1 MEDGWIK
8 LHRKMREWQHYQRP
22 SVRLVFE
29 ELLFCAN
36 TKAGWFHGIKVNRGE
51 TMVSIETICAYTGF
65 ARATVVAA
73 LNILEETKEIKR
85 SKCWRGIRTKIMN
98 FDKYQDN
105 CSSESSIVR
114 SSKTEPLIEP
124 QSELQTELLIE
135 PEQEL
140 KKDKK
145 EKNNIDANASSSGA
159 SAPDPDLSSQE
170 SVDFVGLMKFFNRT
184 MDESGAIIHRC
195 KSCDGNRREFV
206 RARIREHGLDA
217 VYEMITK
224 ASKSDFL
231 NGKSR
236 SGWVADFTWLFR
248 PSNFQKVLEG
258 NYDNRT
264 NNYNETNNH
273 QSSVGGNPTNTVT
286 GFVVHRAKN

>member
-36 TKAGWFHGIKVNRGE
+36 TKPAWFHGIKVNRGE
-51 TMVSIETICAYTGF
+51 TIVSIETICSYTGF

-73 LNILEETKEIKR
+73 LKILEETKEIKR
-85 SKCWRGIRTKIMN
+85 SKCWRGIRTKIIN

-105 CSSESSIVR
+105 GSSESSIVS
-114 SSKTEPLIEP
+114 SSKIEPKTELLIEP
-124 QSELQTELLIE
+124 QTELLIE

-140 KKDKK
+140 KKEKK
-145 EKNNIDANASSSGA
+145 EKKDIDANASSSGA
-159 SAPDPDLSSQE
+159 GAPDPEMSSQE

-184 MDESGAIIHRC
+184 MEEAGAIIPRC
-195 KSCDGNRREFV
+195 KSCDGKRREFV

-224 ASKSDFL
+224 ASRSDFL

-236 SGWVADFTWLFR
+236 SGWIADFTWLFR

-264 NNYNETNNH
+264 NNYNGQPNN
-273 QSSVGGNPTNTVT
+273 QPSAGSNPANTVT
-286 GFVVHRAKN
+286 GFKVIKTGG

>member
-36 TKAGWFHGIKVNRGE
+36 TKAGWFHGIKVKRGE
-51 TMVSIETICAYTGF
+51 TMASVSTIEEYTGF
-65 ARATVVAA
+65 SRKTVIKA
-73 LNILEETKEIKR
+73 LAMLEESGEIRREKCGNYTKTIICK
-85 SKCWRGIRTKIMN
+85 
-98 FDKYQDN
+98 FDHYQGDN
-105 CSSESSIVR
+105 
-114 SSKTEPLIEP
+114 KK
-124 QSELQTELLIE
+124 QSGGNITPPTPPPSTPIDTPPTPPPST

-184 MDESGAIIHRC
+184 MDEAGAIIHRC

-224 ASKSDFL
+224 ASQSDFL

-273 QSSVGGNPTNTVT
+273 QSSVAGNPTNTVT

>member
-22 SVRLVFE
+22 SIRLVFE

-65 ARATVVAA
+65 SRATVVSA
-73 LNILEETKEIKR
+73 LKILEETKEIKR

-105 CSSESSIVR
+105 GSSESSIVR

-135 PEQEL
+135 HEQEL

-159 SAPDPDLSSQE
+159 AAHDPDFSSQE

-184 MDESGAIIHRC
+184 MDEAGAIIHRC

-224 ASKSDFL
+224 ASQSDFL

-273 QSSVGGNPTNTVT
+273 KSSVGGNPTNTVT
-286 GFVVHRAKN
+286 GFVVHRSKN

>member
-1 MEDGWIK
+1 
-8 LHRKMREWQHYQRP
+8 
-22 SVRLVFE
+22 
-29 ELLFCAN
+29 
-36 TKAGWFHGIKVNRGE
+36 
-51 TMVSIETICAYTGF
+51 MVSIETICAYTGF

-73 LNILEETKEIKR
+73 LKILEETKEIKR
-85 SKCWRGIRTKIMN
+85 SKCWRGIRTKIVN

-105 CSSESSIVR
+105 GSSESSIVR
-114 SSKTEPLIEP
+114 SSKTELLIEP

-145 EKNNIDANASSSGA
+145 EKNKIDANASTSGA
-159 SAPDPDLSSQE
+159 AAPDHEMSSQE

-184 MDESGAIIHRC
+184 MEEAGAIIPRC
-195 KSCDGNRREFV
+195 KSCDGKRREFV

-224 ASKSDFL
+224 ASQSDFL

-236 SGWVADFTWLFR
+236 SGWIADFTWLFR

-264 NNYNETNNH
+264 NYNGQQNN
-273 QSSVGGNPTNTVT
+273 QPSTGSNPKNTVT
-286 GFVVHRAKN
+286 GFKVIKAGG

>member
-22 SVRLVFE
+22 SIRLVFE

-65 ARATVVAA
+65 SRATVVAA
-73 LNILEETKEIKR
+73 LKILEETKEIKR

-105 CSSESSIVR
+105 GSSESSIVR
-114 SSKTEPLIEP
+114 SSKNEQLIEP

-145 EKNNIDANASSSGA
+145 EKNNIDANASSSVA
-159 SAPDPDLSSQE
+159 AAPDPDLSSQE

-184 MDESGAIIHRC
+184 MEQAKSIIPRC
-195 KSCDGNRREFV
+195 QSCEGKRREFV
-206 RARIREHGLDA
+206 RARIREHGMDK

-224 ASKSDFL
+224 ASESDFL
-231 NGKSR
+231 NGKNDR
-236 SGWVADFTWLFR
+236 GWIADFTWLFR

-286 GFVVHRAKN
+286 GFVVHRSKN

>member
-1 MEDGWIK
+1 
-8 LHRKMREWQHYQRP
+8 MREWQHYQRP

-29 ELLFCAN
+29 EVLFCAN
-36 TKAGWFHGIKVNRGE
+36 TKPGWFHGIKVNRGE
-51 TMVSIETICAYTGF
+51 TIVSIETICGYTGF

-73 LNILEETKEIKR
+73 LKILEDTKEIKR
-85 SKCWRGIRTKIMN
+85 SKCWRGTRTKIIN

-105 CSSESSIVR
+105 VSSESS
-114 SSKTEPLIEP
+114 SKT
-124 QSELQTELLIE
+124 ELQTELLIE
-135 PEQEL
+135 PQTELQTELLIEPKQEV

-159 SAPDPDLSSQE
+159 AAPDPDLSSQE
-170 SVDFVGLMKFFNRT
+170 SVDFVGLIKFFNRT
-184 MDESGAIIHRC
+184 MDEAGAIIPRC
-195 KSCDGNRREFV
+195 KSCDGKRREFV

-224 ASKSDFL
+224 ASQSDFL

-236 SGWVADFTWLFR
+236 SGWIADFTWLFR

-264 NNYNETNNH
+264 NNFNGTNTN
-273 QSSVGGNPTNTVT
+273 QSSGGCNPKNTVT

>member
-36 TKAGWFHGIKVNRGE
+36 TKAGWFHGIKVKRGE
-51 TMVSIETICAYTGF
+51 TMASVSTIEEYTGF
-65 ARATVVAA
+65 SRKTVIKA
-73 LNILEETKEIKR
+73 LAMLEESGEIRREKYGNYTKTIICK
-85 SKCWRGIRTKIMN
+85 
-98 FDKYQDN
+98 FDHYQGDN
-105 CSSESSIVR
+105 
-114 SSKTEPLIEP
+114 KK
-124 QSELQTELLIE
+124 QSGGNITPPTPPPSTPIDTPPTPPPST

-140 KKDKK
+140 KK
-145 EKNNIDANASSSGA
+145 EKNNIDANASPSGA
-159 SAPDPDLSSQE
+159 FAPDPDLSSQE

-184 MDESGAIIHRC
+184 MEEAGAIIHRC

-224 ASKSDFL
+224 ASQSDFL

-273 QSSVGGNPTNTVT
+273 KSSVGSNPTNTVT

>member
-1 MEDGWIK
+1 
-8 LHRKMREWQHYQRP
+8 MREWQHYQRP

-36 TKAGWFHGIKVNRGE
+36 TKAGWFHGIKVKRGE
-51 TMVSIETICAYTGF
+51 TMASVSTIEEYTGF
-65 ARATVVAA
+65 SRKTVIKA
-73 LNILEETKEIKR
+73 LAMLEESGEIRREKYGNYTKTIICK
-85 SKCWRGIRTKIMN
+85 
-98 FDKYQDN
+98 FDHYQGDN
-105 CSSESSIVR
+105 
-114 SSKTEPLIEP
+114 KK
-124 QSELQTELLIE
+124 QSGGNITPPTPPPSTPIDTPPTPPPST

-159 SAPDPDLSSQE
+159 FAPDPDLSSQE

-184 MDESGAIIHRC
+184 MEEAGAIIHRC

-206 RARIREHGLDA
+206 RARIREHGLEA

-224 ASKSDFL
+224 ASQSDFL

-248 PSNFQKVLEG
+248 PSNFEKVLEG

-273 QSSVGGNPTNTVT
+273 KSSVGGNPTNTVT
-286 GFVVHRAKN
+286 GFVVHRSKN